1 MPVGRWHPT
10 NPGTRPRSVKYV
22 WNVPSPHSSSHPV
35 RFVCLLLILLGWQG
49 AHALS
54 PRVARFGPGVVL
66 HGLHRLSDGSLLAAG
81 WARDLSWIPGGTIV
95 HSLPA
100 PQVDSRDTT
109 GRAILLR
116 WSANLDT
123 MLWVA
128 AFPPATLGPLRHLRS
143 PGSLASPQDILY
155 LSGDRTVSDP
165 LRDGYFIAR
174 LSGDLVR
181 GDPPGVTWT
190 HDVLCPPRRAGGRRG
205 ISQYKLQQAW
215 DVDGARV
222 WLARGA
228 EADYDSAEVV
238 RLDAST
244 GRLSLVAEWRD
255 HPTRSGKVWRGQ
267 PAAFLNGAA
276 SQNDSLLY
284 SRLSLRSTA
293 SHAPRSVVRVM
304 VSGTGSSVLD
314 ADSSGV
320 WARDGAGQPRRGGQ
334 PLDILFPGP
343 CREFFHDPALVF
355 PDSVRCPAGRGWSG
369 LAASSRAT
377 PRIGGLVVERG
388 NTGRWFLGVTWSAL
402 APDGSP
408 VDVPVVMAFESEGR
422 PLWWSRLRGD
432 ALDSASPAPSPG
444 LAEIQALAIGG
455 DEARDGPAV
464 LVAGRARQSGA
475 FWPPTLAGK
484 GGWRG
489 ALSEFSD
496 PGASATW
503 LGVLTR
509 VSGEFFAGTW
519 VASPTATSGGARLS
533 ESIYSSW
540 PVPGSTGEIL
550 AGTECPTL
558 MPGASGRLF
567 TACVGERPLVT
578 ADAWRA
584 IPAPGTEGPNG
595 WNVFTTWDPGLT
607 APLWSTAFDGV
618 RSTGD
623 SGVGVA
629 LDAVIPLLD
638 GSLIVA
644 AHPRR
649 ASLQLEPVGS
659 PAWSDARGDALLAL
673 LPPAARVETR
683 GRALRQ
689 GGPVLRSTV
698 AGLQVVLPGA
708 GALECRWLDPSG
720 KELGNHRSETD
731 RMHLPVPAGKGMVF
745 LRVRSGDEVWTLPF
759 PVVR

>member
-1 MPVGRWHPT
+1 M
-10 NPGTRPRSVKYV
+10 
-22 WNVPSPHSSSHPV
+22 
-35 RFVCLLLILLGWQG
+35 GWQ
-49 AHALS
+49 ATPALS
-54 PRVARFGPGVVL
+54 PRVARFGPGVAV
-66 HGLHRLSDGSLLAAG
+66 HGLHRLADGSLLAAG
-81 WARDLSWIPGGTIV
+81 WARDLSWVPAGTPL
-95 HSLPA
+95 HSLAA
-100 PQVDSRDTT
+100 PNVDSRDTS
-109 GRAILLR
+109 GRAILAR

-123 MLWVA
+123 LLWVA
-128 AFPPATLGPLRHLRS
+128 AFPSATVGPLRHLRS

-205 ISQYKLQQAW
+205 VSQYKTQQAW

-244 GRLSLVAEWRD
+244 GKLSLVAEWRD
-255 HPTRSGKVWRGQ
+255 HPTRSGKVWRGK

-293 SHAPRSVVRVM
+293 PHAPRSVIRVM
-304 VSGTGSSVLD
+304 GSGAGANPLD
-314 ADSSGV
+314 PDSSGL
-320 WARDGAGQPRRGGQ
+320 WARDGAGQMRRGGQ

-343 CREFFHDPALVF
+343 CREYFHELALMI
-355 PDSVRCPAGRGWSG
+355 PDSVRCASGRGWSG

-432 ALDSASPAPSPG
+432 ALDSVTPAPSPE

-464 LVAGRARQSGA
+464 LVAGRARQAGA
-475 FWPPTLAGK
+475 FWPPVLAGK
-484 GGWRG
+484 GGWRST
-489 ALSEFSD
+489 LSEFSD

-509 VSGEFFAGTW
+509 VSGAFFAGTW
-519 VASPTATSGGARLS
+519 VASPTAKSGGARLS
-533 ESIYSSW
+533 DPVFSSW

-550 AGTECPTL
+550 AGTECPML
-558 MPGASGRLF
+558 LPGASGRLF

-578 ADAWRA
+578 ADAWRS
-584 IPAPGTEGPNG
+584 IPAPGSEGPNG
-595 WNVFTTWDPGLT
+595 WNVFTTWDPALT

-618 RSTGD
+618 RATGD
-623 SGVGVA
+623 SGVGVVV
-629 LDAVIPLLD
+629 DAVIPLLD

-649 ASLQLEPVGS
+649 ASLRLEPVGS
-659 PAWSDARGDALLAL
+659 PAWSDERGDAILAAI
-673 LPPAARVETR
+673 PPAVRVDTR
-683 GRALRQ
+683 GRAEHRS
-689 GGPVLRSTV
+689 GPVLRATG
-698 AGLQVVLPGA
+698 AGVQVLLPGG
-708 GALECRWLDPSG
+708 GALECRWLDASG
-720 KELGNHRSETD
+720 QELGTYRAEANHLL
-731 RMHLPVPAGKGMVF
+731 LPVPPGRGMRF
-745 LRVRSGDEVWTLPF
+745 LRVRSGDEVWTMPF
-759 PVVR
+759 PVLR